1 MISSDLINKKIEIMT
16 EFEKY
21 LKEAR
26 QRFCKEVNKY
36 DVSDNLQLRTEI
48 DSLLIAFDQ
57 ATEKAINYT
66 RCCETLKD
74 KYEIVFED
82 WLKDHIEQSNNGFCK
97 NGIDYKVN
105 EITWMYIQDV
115 YNL

>member
-1 MISSDLINKKIEIMT
+1 MTDKQFNKFDKH
-16 EFEKY
+16 Y
-21 LKEAR
+21 
-26 QRFCKEVNKY
+26 NKLVKTGTIKTMNDAY
-36 DVSDNLQLRTEI
+36 IYKLAI
-48 DSLLIAFDQ
+48 
-57 ATEKAINYT
+57 EKAIKVI

-82 WLKDHIEQSNNGFCK
+82 WLKDHKFKQSNNGFHK
-97 NGIDYKVN
+97 NGIEYKVN

>member
-1 MISSDLINKKIEIMT
+1 M
-16 EFEKY
+16 
-21 LKEAR
+21 
-26 QRFCKEVNKY
+26 NKY
-36 DVSDNLQLRTEI
+36 RIEYCEENGIKVKEFNKYNVNNYTNFL
-48 DSLLIAFDQ
+48 
-57 ATEKAINYT
+57 EKKLEAINYT

-82 WLKDHIEQSNNGFCK
+82 WLKDHKFKQSNNGFHK
-97 NGIDYKVN
+97 NGIEYKVN

>member
-1 MISSDLINKKIEIMT
+1 MK
-16 EFEKY
+16 
-21 LKEAR
+21 A
-26 QRFCKEVNKY
+26 
-36 DVSDNLQLRTEI
+36 NLQQLEEMQKELFRQQCDLDI
-48 DSLLIAFDQ
+48 Q
-57 ATEKAINYT
+57 KAMLKHFIKKKKSEQLTLT

-82 WLKDHIEQSNNGFCK
+82 WLKDHKFEQSNNGFHK
-97 NGIDYKVN
+97 NGIEYKVN